1 MQMLFDKIN
10 HIGRC
15 PNQGPAGGKFA
26 AAKSVTGRNGKTKTK
41 GGQLRTAGI
50 GKMPAKVDADW
61 SRLRRLRE

>member
-15 PNQGPAGGKFA
+15 PNQGPAGGNPPPR
-26 AAKSVTGRNGKTKTK
+26 KSVTGRNGKSKTK

-61 SRLRRLRE
+61 SRLRRLRK